1 MARYSSESDSDH
13 SSRYRRKRNR
23 KSRSSSSDSSD
34 SSPHRRR
41 SSKHSKTK
49 RKHRSHSRSRGRDRN
64 LKSHKGSRSSHSRD
78 RDKRRY
84 RSSTGRSY
92 SSDRSRR
99 KDLHPARSTSRE
111 KSRSPSSSSQSN
123 QPKVNVEKNQ
133 ALTTKDDFPIEP
145 RFKDSVLEE
154 INAEG
159 FTPKQFTSSASK
171 ENKFKN
177 IVIDISSDTIQIP
190 PVSNVASG
198 PESIFHTSIMMD
210 QEARFDKW
218 VKKLYTLRQKAIA
231 DLAHT
236 NIT

>member
-1 MARYSSESDSDH
+1 MARHSSESDSDH
-13 SSRYRRKRNR
+13 SRYRRKRNR
-23 KSRSSSSDSSD
+23 KSRSSSSDSSE

-41 SSKHSKTK
+41 SSRHSKTK
-49 RKHRSHSRSRGRDRN
+49 RRHRSHSRSRGRDRN
-64 LKSHKGSRSSHSRD
+64 SKGHKGSRSSHSRD

-84 RSSTGRSY
+84 HTNTGRSH
-92 SSDRSRR
+92 SSDRTRR
-99 KDLHPARSTSRE
+99 KARSTSRD

-123 QPKVNVEKNQ
+123 QSKFNAEKNQ
-133 ALTTKDDFPIEP
+133 VAAVKDDFPIEP
-145 RFKDSVLEE
+145 RFKDGVLEE

-159 FTPKQFTSSASK
+159 FTPKQFTSSAVK

-190 PVSNVASG
+190 SVPNIPSG
-198 PESIFHTSIMMD
+198 LESIFHTSIMMD

-231 DLAHT
+231 DLVHT
-236 NIT
+236 NVTL